1 MLTVYSSKNPPIV
14 IIKAITPAAN
24 NSPIIV
30 EDIMAIET
38 SKSDFMSFSCISAS
52 IASLIIG
59 SPHNMIVIHDKSKNN
74 KFGFINPIISVIA
87 EINISVISINSSFLN
102 QFLIFIKSP

>member
-1 MLTVYSSKNPPIV
+1 
-14 IIKAITPAAN
+14 
-24 NSPIIV
+24 
-30 EDIMAIET
+30 
-38 SKSDFMSFSCISAS
+38 MSFSCISAS

-59 SPHNMIVIHDKSKNN
+59 SPHNMIAIHDKSKNN
-74 KFGFINPIISVIA
+74 KFGFINPIISVVA